1 MDIFKPDKD
10 FGVNI
15 SLTEDRSL
23 PKGHKI
29 FNLQYTDTEVDAIKK
44 ILDKY
49 INTSTLDSACELNNH
64 KIDFSI
70 TFLDSMIII
79 MTKKFEET
87 EKYLKDVESELN
99 DISHRI
105 IKPTLSGNP
114 LTKEE
119 KIKIFDMQ
127 EELLVYRRNL
137 KDSISIQ
144 KVFIENLE
152 KTRNFI
158 LSMNQRMYTPKSE
171 RFQNDSEFYIK
182 CSKNKDTR
190 VNTTKK
196 ED

>member
-49 INTSTLDSACELNNH
+49 VNTSTLESACELNNH

-99 DISHRI
+99 DINHRI

-182 CSKNKDTR
+182 CNKNRDTR